1 MACACANFQSIF
13 LSLTLPIIIIK
24 TYPGLLDV
32 HDLLVAGEAGGGVVG
47 PVDPQRVEGL
57 QGAGVH
63 GLQAVVV
70 VLVFIMSVVLLLV
83 VSVVVVFVL
92 LVMVVVFMFLI

>member
-1 MACACANFQSIF
+1 M
-13 LSLTLPIIIIK
+13 
-24 TYPGLLDV
+24 

-47 PVDPQRVEGL
+47 PVDPQRVERL

-70 VLVFIMSVVLLLV
+70 VFVFIVSVVLLLV

-92 LVMVVVFMFLI
+92 LVMVVVFMFLK

>member
-1 MACACANFQSIF
+1 MAYACADFQSIF
-13 LSLTLPIIIIK
+13 LSLPLPTIIIK
-24 TYPGLLDV
+24 SYPGLLDV

-70 VLVFIMSVVLLLV
+70 VLVLIMSVVLLLV

-92 LVMVVVFMFLI
+92 LVMVAVFMFLI

>member
-1 MACACANFQSIF
+1 M
-13 LSLTLPIIIIK
+13 
-24 TYPGLLDV
+24 

-47 PVDPQRVEGL
+47 PVDPQRVERL

-70 VLVFIMSVVLLLV
+70 VFVFIVSVVLLLV

-92 LVMVVVFMFLI
+92 LVMVVVFMFLKWGFSKLTTPL